1 MTTDAPSFPVPE
13 DLAGEFLQ
21 WDKMHCPRPQT
32 PMTQDLFI
40 ACLSEGFSGAM
51 DEFGCPIAMVYRT
64 VNSYGFIA
72 TPPFEVPPSDERL
85 ARYGATLENIV
96 PHIGRLWEDE
106 WLPSIMPGIEWARDA
121 DYAGMPDEEL
131 LASLD
136 RARGEFT
143 ERYVVHGKINF
154 ILLPASG
161 FADFYVEHLD
171 PDDPTEPY
179 HALQGFP
186 TKSLDA
192 GRGLWKLRREIL
204 ASDELRTLFET
215 RDPADLAAALDE
227 SEAGQ
232 VFRAS
237 LQDYLDEFGWRT
249 DAYELAVA
257 PWRDDPTIPL
267 NTLQGYIALGEDQ
280 DPDAVHERSVAQR
293 ERLLAAARTTLAD
306 RPELLAEFD
315 ALYDAA
321 RGYLTVTED
330 HNFWI
335 DQVGNNVLR
344 LPIVEIGKRLADRGG
359 IAAVDDVF
367 MLRLAELPGALEG
380 ASMQGAVDE
389 RRADLAHWAQVIPPP
404 ILGEPPEP
412 TGDPLEEAIF
422 KMFGTPVE
430 PSQDPNVITG
440 IGASA
445 GTVQGPARV
454 VRDLSEA
461 SKVKPGDI
469 LVCEMTMPA
478 WTPLFST
485 VAAVVA
491 DTGGR
496 LSHCA
501 IVSREYRLPCVV
513 GTAVGTAVIEDGM
526 ILTVDGSAGV
536 IRIDER

>member
-1 MTTDAPSFPVPE
+1 MTSDAASFPVPDE
-13 DLAGEFLQ
+13 FQGEFLQ

-40 ACLSEGFSGAM
+40 AGLSAGFSGAM
-51 DEFGCPIAMVYRT
+51 DEFGCPIGLVYRT
-64 VNSYGFIA
+64 VNSFGFIA
-72 TPPFEVPPSDERL
+72 LPLFEDPPSEERL
-85 ARYGATLENIV
+85 ARYGATMETIV
-96 PHIGRLWEDE
+96 PHIGRLWEEE
-106 WLPSIMPGIEWARDA
+106 WLPSIMPGIERAKSD
-121 DYAGMPDEEL
+121 DYGAMSDEQL
-131 LASLD
+131 LAALE
-136 RARGEFT
+136 RMREEFV

-154 ILLPASG
+154 ILVPASG
-161 FADFYVEHLD
+161 FADFYVEHLG

-179 HALQGFP
+179 QVLQGFP

-192 GRGLWKLRREIL
+192 GRGLWKLRGEIL
-204 ASDELRTLFET
+204 ANDDLRTLFET
-215 RDPADLAAALDE
+215 REPDE
-227 SEAGQ
+227 LSEALQESDAGRT
-232 VFRAS
+232 FRAS
-237 LQDYLDEFGWRT
+237 LQEYLEEFGWRT
-249 DAYELAVA
+249 DAFEMAAA
-257 PWRDDPTIPL
+257 PWRDDPSIPL

-280 DPDAVHERSVAQR
+280 NPDAVHERSVARR
-293 ERLLAAARTTLAD
+293 EELLGAARAALAD
-306 RPELLAEFD
+306 RPELLAQFD
-315 ALYDAA
+315 ALYESA

-344 LPIVEIGKRLADRGG
+344 LPVVEIGQRLADRGT
-359 IAAVDDVF
+359 INDVSDVF
-367 MLRLAELPGALEG
+367 MLRVAELSGALDG
-380 ASMQGAVDE
+380 ASMQAAVDE
-389 RRADLAHWAQVIPPP
+389 RRADLAHWAGVIPPP
-404 ILGEPPEP
+404 ILGEPPP
-412 TGDPLEEAIF
+412 PSGDPLEEGIF

-430 PSQDPNVITG
+430 PSTDPNVITG
-440 IGASA
+440 LGASA

-501 IVSREYRLPCVV
+501 IVSREYGLPCVV